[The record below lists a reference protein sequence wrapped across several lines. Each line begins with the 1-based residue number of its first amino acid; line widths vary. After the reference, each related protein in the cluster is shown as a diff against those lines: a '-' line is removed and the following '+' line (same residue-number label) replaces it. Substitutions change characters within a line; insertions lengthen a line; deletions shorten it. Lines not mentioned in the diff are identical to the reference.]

1 MKDKSYLEAI
11 IFDMDG
17 VIINSEPL
25 WKIAEKKIFSKLGV
39 PVSEKEIN
47 ESSALTVV
55 ELCEMFYE
63 KFPWG
68 EKNFKKIEELIVAE
82 VFQLIKT
89 NDTEIPGVKNV
100 LKFLR
105 KKEFKLALASNSSH
119 DLIEVVLNK
128 VGVKEYFDFVAS
140 AEDVTKGKPDPEIY
154 NYTAKSLGVVPEKCL
169 VIEDS
174 IVGVK
179 SAKNA
184 GMIVISMPSSEDF
197 DKKEFEL
204 ADLKISSLYQ
214 LPYVMKVLRVKEG

>member
-1 MKDKSYLEAI
+1 MKNNQYLKAV

-25 WKIAEKKIFSKLGV
+25 WKIAEKNIFSKLGV

-63 KFPWG
+63 KYAWG
-68 EKNFKKIEELIVAE
+68 DKNFKIVEELIVAE
-82 VFQLIKT
+82 VIQLIKT
-89 NDTEIPGVKNV
+89 HDTDIPGVKNI
-100 LKFLR
+100 LKFFR
-105 KKEFKLALASNSSH
+105 KKDFTLALASNSSH
-119 DLIEVVLNK
+119 ELIEVVLNK
-128 VGVKEYFDFVAS
+128 VGVKEYFDFIAS
-140 AEDVTKGKPDPEIY
+140 AEDVKKGKPDPEIY
-154 NYTAKSLGVVPEKCL
+154 NYTAKSIGVVPEKCL

-184 GMIVISMPSSEDF
+184 GMTVIAMPCNEDF

-204 ADLKISSLYQ
+204 ADLKISSLHQ
-214 LPYVMKVLRVKEG
+214 LPYVMNVFRIKVR